1 MTRLLS
7 LENKRS
13 IRDTFRENAVFRI
26 INAAYKEQERQ
37 MSTLR
42 FSPEEIWV
50 NCFYGLDMILKNR
63 ETAEDFTSRMWDDTY
78 CELRDEAAIAGRD
91 FQEEELICATSCI
104 IYTIVACLS
113 VCDDWKLQ
121 MHTYSLIIQIGG
133 HSCLDSIVL
142 PFDSHLDENFI
153 KYIKAY
159 IGAGRFISDQLDN
172 PRTCADPVNPML
184 TRQDI
189 SNVKKGIRKRLSFM
203 KGVLAD
209 NTLIMSAGDHSKMM
223 EAVEYLIENN
233 VVKKQETKIRTSLP
247 TAHLR
252 YTFFLVFKNE
262 GRCITR
268 DLWVEFLGETF
279 QQMQANKAS
288 LSKHFSDKPGD
299 YQTYMKR

>member
-1 MTRLLS
+1 
-7 LENKRS
+7 
-13 IRDTFRENAVFRI
+13 
-26 INAAYKEQERQ
+26 
-37 MSTLR
+37 
-42 FSPEEIWV
+42 
-50 NCFYGLDMILKNR
+50 
-63 ETAEDFTSRMWDDTY
+63 
-78 CELRDEAAIAGRD
+78 
-91 FQEEELICATSCI
+91 
-104 IYTIVACLS
+104 
-113 VCDDWKLQ
+113 
-121 MHTYSLIIQIGG
+121 
-133 HSCLDSIVL
+133 
-142 PFDSHLDENFI
+142 
-153 KYIKAY
+153 
-159 IGAGRFISDQLDN
+159 
-172 PRTCADPVNPML
+172 
-184 TRQDI
+184 
-189 SNVKKGIRKRLSFM
+189 M

-247 TAHLR
+247 IAHLR